1 MTENFRAACF
11 DLDGTLVDTEPIHV
25 EAERQTL
32 LHFGKEPAADH
43 PRNFG
48 IGVEAGMTTLAAFYG
63 LGDPQRVLA
72 AYVPLW
78 EQLLHE
84 RLKTLPGAQELLTA
98 MGDASI
104 PLALVTSGDDEYA
117 QLVLNRVGIAGRF
130 VFTVTGDDVSQMKPS
145 PEPYLLAA
153 ERFGLQPGQVL
164 VFEDSAA
171 GVASAVAAGMF
182 CVAVAADVHERPE
195 LDAAQQHIT
204 SLTEFGPPEVQRLFE
219 TGDEDAVWLF

>member
-1 MTENFRAACF
+1 MAQRFRAACF

-32 LHFGKEPAADH
+32 LHFGVESAPDH

-48 IGVEAGMTTLAAFYG
+48 IGVEAGMATLAAFYG
-63 LGDPQRVLA
+63 LGDPERVLT
-72 AYVPLW
+72 AYVPQW
-78 EQLLHE
+78 E
-84 RLKTLPGAQELLTA
+84 RLLDEMLKTMPGALELLTA
-98 MGDASI
+98 MDDAGI
-104 PLALVTSGDDEYA
+104 PLALVTSGDAEYA
-117 QLVLNRVGIAGRF
+117 QLVLNRIGIVGRF
-130 VFTVTGDDVSQMKPS
+130 AFTVTGDDVSEMKPS

-153 ERFGLQPGQVL
+153 ERFGMASGQIL

-182 CVAVAADVHERPE
+182 CVAVAADVQERPE

-204 SLTEFGPPEVQRLFE
+204 SLTEFGPHEVQRLFAA
-219 TGDEDAVWLF
+219 GDESAAT

>member
-1 MTENFRAACF
+1 MTDRFRAACF

-32 LHFGKEPAADH
+32 RHFGVEPSPTY

-48 IGVEAGMTTLAAFYG
+48 IGVEAGMAALAAFYG

-78 EQLLHE
+78 ERLLDS
-84 RLKTLPGAQELLTA
+84 RLEMLPGARALLTA
-98 MGDASI
+98 LDSAGV
-104 PLALVTSGDDEYA
+104 PLALVTSGGDAYA
-117 QLVLNRVGIAGRF
+117 YHVLDSVGITDLFAHI
-130 VFTVTGDDVSQMKPS
+130 VTGDQVTQMKPS

-153 ERFGLQPGQVL
+153 ERFGLPPEQV
-164 VFEDSAA
+164 VAFEDSAA

-182 CVAVAADVHERPE
+182 CIAVAADVHDRPE
-195 LDAAQQHIT
+195 LAAAQLHIK
-204 SLTEFGPPEVQRLFE
+204 SLTEFGPPEIGRLFKAAGE
-219 TGDEDAVWLF
+219 RADG

>member
-32 LHFGKEPAADH
+32 LRFGKEPAPDH

-48 IGVEAGMTTLAAFYG
+48 IGVEAGMATLAAFYG

-78 EQLLHE
+78 EQLLDE
-84 RLKTLPGAQELLTA
+84 RLKTMPGARAVLEDLGSA
-98 MGDASI
+98 AV

-117 QLVLNRVGIAGRF
+117 GRVLHRVGIADLF
-130 VFTVTGDDVSQMKPS
+130 AFTVTGDDVSEMKPS
-145 PEPYLLAA
+145 PEPYLRAA
-153 ERFGLQPGQVL
+153 DRLGLPPEQV
-164 VFEDSAA
+164 VAFEDSAA

-182 CVAVAADVHERPE
+182 CIAVASDVHQRPE
-195 LDAAQQHIT
+195 MGAAQHHIT
-204 SLTEFGPPEVQRLFE
+204 SLTEFGLPEVQRLFVA
-219 TGDEDAVWLF
+219 GGEDAAT